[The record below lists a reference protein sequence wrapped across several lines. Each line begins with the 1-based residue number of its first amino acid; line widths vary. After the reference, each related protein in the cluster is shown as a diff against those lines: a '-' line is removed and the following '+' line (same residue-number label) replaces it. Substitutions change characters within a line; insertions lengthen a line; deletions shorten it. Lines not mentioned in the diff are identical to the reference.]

1 MANAEIYSYT
11 ARLNDELRSSPKGK
25 TEKIV
30 PVMVKDPHMGLDK
43 WVCILSRK
51 NMQNSDGDSNEFHK
65 HLSESKR
72 CEVY

>member
-30 PVMVKDPHMGLDK
+30 PVMVKDPSGLNK
-43 WVCILSRK
+43 WVCTLSRK
-51 NMQNSDGDSNEFHK
+51 NMRNSDGDSNEFHK

-72 CEVY
+72 CEV

>member
-30 PVMVKDPHMGLDK
+30 PVMVKDPFWGWTNGYVHYLGRTCK
-43 WVCILSRK
+43 ILMEIVTNFIST
-51 NMQNSDGDSNEFHK
+51 
-65 HLSESKR
+65 
-72 CEVY
+72 

>member
-30 PVMVKDPHMGLDK
+30 PVMVKDSFGGWTNGYVYYLERTCK
-43 WVCILSRK
+43 ILMEIVTNFIST
-51 NMQNSDGDSNEFHK
+51 
-65 HLSESKR
+65 
-72 CEVY
+72 